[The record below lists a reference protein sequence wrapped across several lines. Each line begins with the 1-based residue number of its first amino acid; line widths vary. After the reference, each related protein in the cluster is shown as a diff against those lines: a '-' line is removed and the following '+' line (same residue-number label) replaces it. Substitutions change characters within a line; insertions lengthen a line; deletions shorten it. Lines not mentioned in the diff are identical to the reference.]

1 MFKHLLIP
9 LDGSR
14 LAEMILPI
22 AETLASALDAE
33 VTLLHVVETSAP
45 RHVHGDTHL
54 LNQDDARTY
63 LESLAVRL
71 RSQNIRANTHVD
83 VAGVGAVETTP
94 PVLPIVPGTRDTT
107 SVVQAIF
114 AHGRE
119 LNADLILLT
128 NHGRGGLKQAV
139 NGSIAQQVL
148 QSGAI
153 PVLLVK
159 AESITP
165 PAPYICKN
173 ILVPLDSS
181 PLYESAL
188 DVAADLATA
197 LGATLQLV
205 VIVPTMQTLSPE
217 RAATGILLP
226 SSTRAVLDLAE
237 NGATE
242 YLNQKVKQLQARSIP
257 VRARVL
263 RGNIPTEII
272 AAETEAQAD
281 LLVMA
286 THGRAGLD
294 AFWSGSIAP
303 KVLSHTDAPTL
314 LLRVEGPEPV
324 R

>member
-1 MFKHLLIP
+1 MFKNLLIP

-14 LAEMILPI
+14 LAEMILPVT
-22 AETLASALDAE
+22 ETLARALDAT
-33 VTLLHVVETSAP
+33 VTLLHVVESSAP

-54 LNQDDARTY
+54 LNQEDARTY
-63 LESLAVRL
+63 LDGLAARL
-71 RSQNIRANTHVD
+71 RAANIRTNIHVD
-83 VAGVGAVETTP
+83 IAGVGEVEITP
-94 PVLPIVPGTRDTT
+94 PVMPIVPGTRDTT

-153 PVLLVK
+153 PVLLLK
-159 AESITP
+159 AESVTTP
-165 PAPYICKN
+165 TPYVCKN

-188 DVAADLATA
+188 DVAAGLATA

-205 VIVPTMQTLSPE
+205 VVVPTIQTLSPE
-217 RAATGILLP
+217 RAATGVLLP

-237 NGATE
+237 KGAID
-242 YLNQKVKQLQARSIP
+242 YLNQKIAQMEKRNIP
-257 VRARVL
+257 VRAQVV
-263 RGNIPTEII
+263 RGDIPSQIVS
-272 AAETEAQAD
+272 AEEQTNVD

-303 KVLSHTDAPTL
+303 KVLSHTSAPTL